1 MVNPKTWTLVP
12 CGKTAA
18 AFTLW
23 RYVCDAHLETLNKLN
38 HKTDGRGIYGVE
50 MFLMPDGTVLLNEIA
65 PRPHNTGHYTIE
77 ATDCCQFENHLRA
90 VTGMPLGSTAMKV
103 INHS

>member
-1 MVNPKTWTLVP
+1 
-12 CGKTAA
+12 
-18 AFTLW
+18 
-23 RYVCDAHLETLNKLN
+23 
-38 HKTDGRGIYGVE
+38 
-50 MFLMPDGTVLLNEIA
+50 MPDGSVLLNEIA

-103 INHS
+103 PEPSSIVRI